1 MSLSE
6 RYQDRRDQLLDCLEL
21 SNVEKRFIELC
32 YRSNTAARRV
42 ALLIGQYVEAE
53 LRSEREGL
61 LRLLIEDA
69 VPTLRDAIAVASMS
83 IPDGY
88 VVLSNQQLDA
98 LRSVA
103 ATAVD
108 VAGAGGIERAHA
120 IERLKQKLE
129 VVANLDMSI
138 EVAI

>member
-1 MSLSE
+1 M
-6 RYQDRRDQLLDCLEL
+6 
-21 SNVEKRFIELC
+21 V
-32 YRSNTAARRV
+32 
-42 ALLIGQYVEAE
+42 GQYVESEA
-53 LRSEREGL
+53 RSDRESL

-88 VVLSNQQLDA
+88 VVVSNQQLEA

-108 VAGAGGIERAHA
+108 VARTGGLERAHA
-120 IERLKQKLE
+120 IDKLKQRLE